1 MTTTSVPI
9 TSAPT
14 RACLA
19 RRSYKVGPAARQ
31 EKPPVIGGNLIP
43 PECRARHIT
52 P

>member
-1 MTTTSVPI
+1 MTTTSAPI
-9 TSAPT
+9 TNAPT
-14 RACLA
+14 LTRLT

-43 PECRARHIT
+43 PECRAKNIT